1 MVAQFIEA
9 PLEMQK
15 SLVVP
20 KQVQDQCLQAG
31 YPISGPANG

>member
-1 MVAQFIEA
+1 MAAQFIEA

-15 SLVVP
+15 SYVLP

-31 YPISGPANG
+31 YPISGPASG